1 MAILLML
8 VLGGC
13 ASTAAS
19 STSSAVSSE
28 TAETPIAAQSI
39 PLPDVVGL
47 SLDVAR
53 TKLSQIDLKV
63 SAKSVDGKS
72 ILVESNWKV
81 LSQSKASGTKVAPG
95 TIIDLTVG
103 KDSTPTT
110 SSAPA
115 PAPLVQVP
123 PVQPVAPAPAPVQPV
138 PPVQQPAPAPQ
149 PAPEPAAGAVT
160 PGAFCGSAG
169 AVGYSKKGVRMI
181 CTPNGKRNHWSAG

>member
-1 MAILLML
+1 MKKIVPLAILLML

-13 ASTAAS
+13 ASTPAS
-19 STSSAVSSE
+19 SMSSAVSSE
-28 TAETPIAAQSI
+28 AVETPIAAQSI

-53 TKLSQIDLKV
+53 AKLSQLDLKV

-110 SSAPA
+110 SSAPP

-123 PVQPVAPAPAPVQPV
+123 PG
-138 PPVQQPAPAPQ
+138 
-149 PAPEPAAGAVT
+149 AAGSTRSSTCSTCTSGTAVRT
-160 PGAFCGSAG
+160 GSPTGA
-169 AVGYSKKGVRMI
+169 
-181 CTPNGKRNHWSAG
+181 